1 MTEQLLHYFVLSGGL
16 LAVMP
21 VLLVLT
27 LAVGFERW
35 WLLSRTLRSGQRV
48 QSTIRRIGYRDIGAL
63 RALAREQPAS
73 LQASLIATALA
84 SQAEAADA
92 IENHLDEVV
101 MRASP
106 LLARRLW
113 ILDTSVTIAPLLGL
127 FGTIIGLIQTFNV
140 LSAHGGPAE
149 VTGGIADALIATGA
163 GVLIAI
169 VAVCWLNCL
178 NALLSS
184 ITFQI
189 ETVKLAL
196 INRLHGNGVD
206 MPVDAAAAPSSLMP
220 PHLVTVAGR

>member
-1 MTEQLLHYFVLSGGL
+1 MVDQILRYIVLSGGL
-16 LAVMP
+16 LALMP
-21 VLLVLT
+21 VLLVVT

-35 WLLSRTLRSGQRV
+35 WLFSRTLRSGSRLQ
-48 QSTIRRIGYRDIGAL
+48 TAIRRVGYRDIGAL
-63 RALAREQPAS
+63 RALVRDQPTS
-73 LQASLIATALA
+73 LQASLVATALA
-84 SQAEAADA
+84 SHAERADE

-101 MRASP
+101 MRATP
-106 LLARRLW
+106 MLTRRLW
-113 ILDTSVTIAPLLGL
+113 MLDTAVTIAPLLGL
-127 FGTIIGLIQTFNV
+127 FGTIIGLIQTFDV

-178 NALLSS
+178 NALLAS

-196 INRLHGNGVD
+196 INRLHGNGLDATPDRVASPPS
-206 MPVDAAAAPSSLMP
+206 PVP
-220 PHLVTVAGR
+220 PLLVPVGSR

>member
-1 MTEQLLHYFVLSGGL
+1 MLHYLILSGGL

-35 WLLSRTLRSGQRV
+35 WLLSRTLRSGRGLQAAMRRV
-48 QSTIRRIGYRDIGAL
+48 GYRDVGTL

-73 LQASLIATALA
+73 LQGSLITTALA
-84 SQAEAADA
+84 SHADCA
-92 IENHLDEVV
+92 DEIENHLDEVV
-101 MRASP
+101 MRATP
-106 LLARRLW
+106 LLTRRIW
-113 ILDTSVTIAPLLGL
+113 ILDTAVTIAPLLGL

-169 VAVCWLNCL
+169 IAVCWLNCL
-178 NALLSS
+178 NALLAA

-189 ETVKLAL
+189 ETIKLAL
-196 INRLHGNGVD
+196 INRLYGNGLNGVS
-206 MPVDAAAAPSSLMP
+206 DAATEPPALMSQR
-220 PHLVTVAGR
+220 LVSAGV